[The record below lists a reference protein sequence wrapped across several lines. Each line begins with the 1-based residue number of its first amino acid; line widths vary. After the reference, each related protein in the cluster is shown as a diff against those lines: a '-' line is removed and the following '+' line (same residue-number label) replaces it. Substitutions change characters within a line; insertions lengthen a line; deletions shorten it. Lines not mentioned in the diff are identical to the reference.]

1 MILSQPIKDEAYKH
15 LWQLQS
21 FDLEMNSNS
30 IVPIEERSHMLVGF
44 SGFFVQWDFSFMTG
58 EYRKYQKLKIRKTL

>member
-1 MILSQPIKDEAYKH
+1 MILSQPIKAEAYKH

-21 FDLEMNSNS
+21 HLTWKWMP
-30 IVPIEERSHMLVGF
+30 IVLIEEKRQMLVGF
-44 SGFFVQWDFSFMTG
+44 SGFFVQCDFAFMTG